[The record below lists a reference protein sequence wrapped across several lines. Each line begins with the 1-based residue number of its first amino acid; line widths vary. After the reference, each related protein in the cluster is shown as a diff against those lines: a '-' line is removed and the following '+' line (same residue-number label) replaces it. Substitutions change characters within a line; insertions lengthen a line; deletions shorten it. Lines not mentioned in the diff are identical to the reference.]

1 MNTYVCVSIQKRET
15 LVILGKC
22 LIVNN
27 VQGPDR
33 LWLPGPHRDCREG
46 RRGDRGRAR
55 RGLGLQPRLLD

>member
-1 MNTYVCVSIQKRET
+1 MNTYVCVSIQNGGTKE
-15 LVILGKC
+15 ILGKF

-33 LWLPGPHRDCREG
+33 LRLPGPHRDCRQG
-46 RRGDRGRAR
+46 RRGDCGRAR